1 MFLSQAT
8 FFPQIPLA
16 RTHSKPSPARYKLKP
31 APDRG
36 RRTASYPVARVCDL
50 GCYRPIHKLSGQ
62 GPGTARI
69 IKIAPGKA
77 RFLVKLIIS
86 PAVCCES
93 WTLQK
98 SCIIGETP
106 ARKINSKM

>member
-1 MFLSQAT
+1 MFSSQAT

-62 GPGTARI
+62 GPG
-69 IKIAPGKA
+69 KA